1 VVRLLFSGKWLALS
15 VLLLVCLGA
24 FGWLGSWQWSRA
36 EQSASPASSPT
47 GADGGSPTSLDD
59 VYSPGEPVPVASVG
73 DRIRVVGEYRSVD
86 QLLVPQR
93 ELDDQLGYWVV
104 TPLEMDDGSI
114 IPVVRGW
121 TAEPSATADA
131 PTGKVVVIGV
141 LEASESQAQRGGLPE
156 LLPVGQVGAVSSAE
170 LLSLWEGD
178 LYQGFVLL
186 DDQRPRST
194 LAAVPP
200 AELAADSGWSW
211 QNLAYAIQWWLFA
224 AFAVFLWWRM
234 FQADW
239 ADRKNGAS
247 TITETNLSEA
257 HS

>member
-1 VVRLLFSGKWLALS
+1 MVRLLLTGKWLALS
-15 VLLLVCLGA
+15 MLLLVCLGV

-36 EQSASPASSPT
+36 EQPASTTSSPT
-47 GADGGSPTSLDD
+47 GAEGGSPTSLDD
-59 VYSPGEPVPVASVG
+59 VYSPGEPVPEAFVG
-73 DRIRVVGEYRSVD
+73 ERIRVVGEYQSVD

-93 ELDDQLGYWVV
+93 ELDDEVGYWVV
-104 TPLEMDDGSI
+104 TPLEMSDGSV

-121 TAEPSATADA
+121 TAEPSVSTDA
-131 PTGKVVVIGV
+131 PTGKVVVVGA

-156 LLPVGQVGAVSSAE
+156 LLPAGQLGAVSSAE

-186 DDQRPRST
+186 DDQRPQST

-200 AELAADSGWSW
+200 PELAADSAWSV
-211 QNLAYAIQWWLFA
+211 QNLSYAIQWWLFA

-247 TITETNLSEA
+247 TISEPNLSEA